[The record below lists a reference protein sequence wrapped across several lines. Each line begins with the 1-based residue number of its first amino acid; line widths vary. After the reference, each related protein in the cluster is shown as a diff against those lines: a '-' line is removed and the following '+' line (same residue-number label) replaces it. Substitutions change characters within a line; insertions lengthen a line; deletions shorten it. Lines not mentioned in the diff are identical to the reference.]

1 MISIYLLLDAL
12 NFNFCPLVVVR
23 LFVAIAHL
31 LEQRTDIVYNW
42 PCVPGS
48 IPGGTPVKESFFGV
62 TLFLLPEQI
71 QGA

>member
-1 MISIYLLLDAL
+1 MSSCFFVAL
-12 NFNFCPLVVVR
+12 NFNFCPPVVVR

-48 IPGGTPVKESFFGV
+48 IPGGTTVKKAVTQTSSCFFCC
-62 TLFLLPEQI
+62 LKL
-71 QGA
+71 